1 MVIVNVWIQIFE
13 LKTNY
18 YGSQNL
24 VTNVSDKFKNQFII
38 ETILIINLETNYN
51 FLKLF

>member
-1 MVIVNVWIQIFE
+1 VYWIQHIE
-13 LKTNY
+13 TNY
-18 YGSQNL
+18 FSSQNFIA
-24 VTNVSDKFKNQFII
+24 NVNEQFKNQFII